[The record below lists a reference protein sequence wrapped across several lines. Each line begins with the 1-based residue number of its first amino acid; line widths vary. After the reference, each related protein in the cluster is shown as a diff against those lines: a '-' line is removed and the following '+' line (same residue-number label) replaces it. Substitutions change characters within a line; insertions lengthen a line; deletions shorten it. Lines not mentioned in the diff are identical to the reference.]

1 MNSDF
6 KDLLSAFNAHGVEC
20 LVVGAFALAA
30 HGRIRATG
38 DIDIWVRPSTE
49 NAAGVLKALVVF
61 GAPLHDLTATDLS
74 RPGLVFQIG
83 IAPLRIDILTGI
95 DGVEFPEAWS
105 SRIETR
111 IGDQPVGVLS
121 VEHMIRNKR
130 AAGRAQYLA
139 DLEWLENPD
148 QRDL

>member
-6 KDLLSAFNAHGVEC
+6 KDLLSTFNAHGVEF

-38 DIDIWVRPSTE
+38 DIDVWVRPSAE
-49 NAAGVLKALVVF
+49 NAPRVLKALADF

-83 IAPLRIDILTGI
+83 VAPLRIDILTGI
-95 DGVEFPEAWS
+95 DGVEFSEAWS
-105 SRIETR
+105 SRVETKLA
-111 IGDQPVGVLS
+111 DQAIGVLS

-130 AAGRAQYLA
+130 AAGRAQDLA

-148 QRDL
+148 KRDS